1 MSTPRRRLVRPP
13 TTAQELDPNRTRRLQ
28 RLRARLEKE
37 RAALVRWMVRLRR
50 AFHAMERLQRSAARV
65 ERQITTLEAS

>member
-1 MSTPRRRLVRPP
+1 MSTPRRRIVRPP
-13 TTAQELDPNRTRRLQ
+13 VAAVPPDPNRTRRLQ

-37 RAALVRWMVRLRR
+37 RAALARWMVRLRR
-50 AFHAMERLQRSAARV
+50 AFHALERRQRSAARV